1 MQFASPYCTEYSS
14 YVNDSLEHTMIVW
27 SVLLDLN
34 WLKEM
39 GAMKA
44 GWKWIVLP
52 LNKWLYLFHSHNF
65 FYSLNIE
72 FT

>member
-44 GWKWIVLP
+44 G
-52 LNKWLYLFHSHNF
+52 
-65 FYSLNIE
+65 
-72 FT
+72 

>member
-1 MQFASPYCTEYSS
+1 MFILLFFGFDFNRSKTFFNIYKFEKRMQFASPYCTEYSS

-44 GWKWIVLP
+44 G
-52 LNKWLYLFHSHNF
+52 
-65 FYSLNIE
+65 
-72 FT
+72 